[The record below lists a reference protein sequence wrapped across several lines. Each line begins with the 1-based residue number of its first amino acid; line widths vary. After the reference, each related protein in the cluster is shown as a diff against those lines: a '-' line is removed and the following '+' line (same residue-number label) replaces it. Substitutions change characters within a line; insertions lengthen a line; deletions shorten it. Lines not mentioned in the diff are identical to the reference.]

1 MICSNI
7 KNKNKE
13 KQILVKTKLMFLFA
27 ILFAAASCSSTEPS
41 PESVDLII
49 PTGISIDLPTP
60 EPTENSGNLLK
71 LPTPV
76 VGTVALDFSE
86 RPCSASWSN
95 NGEYLPCPGNLG
107 EISGGYANRFD
118 SIVIEGNILIN
129 QPGLLTIPAQ
139 KDSGFYAIF
148 GKYPPFTVQPGD
160 HFLAVLACAE
170 GFPNCDVSFSLEYF
184 TSGNSILQ
192 VPGAKWNKQVDP
204 TGSYIYADANLD
216 PLAGQTVQFLLTVR
230 DNDDADGDHAV
241 WIMPHIVRLGSAA
254 TDAIPPNQLNM
265 SNIEVVNISGIVDM
279 SSAPPY
285 LYDDHP
291 PGSPASVV
299 LFDLDSD
306 MFFTVSTMNTHPY
319 FSLDVFPGQYYA
331 VAYSY
336 GVGDIPYVS
345 GAFTGV
351 DPSCGQPM
359 AVLNV
364 LPAKP
369 ITNLMIN
376 DWNWSCKGTAERMEK
391 PEEVSLP

>member
-1 MICSNI
+1 M
-7 KNKNKE
+7 
-13 KQILVKTKLMFLFA
+13 KTKLIFLFA
-27 ILFAAASCSSTEPS
+27 ILLAAASCSTTEPTPEPVDPIAPTASSKDLS
-41 PESVDLII
+41 P
-49 PTGISIDLPTP
+49 P
-60 EPTENSGNLLK
+60 EPTENSGNHLE

-95 NGEYLPCPGNLG
+95 NGEYLPCPGNLD
-107 EISGGYANRFD
+107 EINGGYADRFD
-118 SIVIEGNILIN
+118 TIVIEGDIHID

-139 KDSGFYAIF
+139 NDSGFYSIF

-160 HFLAVLACAE
+160 HFQAVLACAE
-170 GFPNCDVSFSLEYF
+170 GFPNCNVSFSLEYF
-184 TSGNSILQ
+184 ASGNTILQ
-192 VPGAKWNKQVDP
+192 VPGAKWDKQVDP
-204 TGSYIYADANLD
+204 GGSYIYADANLD

-230 DNDDADGDHAV
+230 DNGDADDDYAV
-241 WIMPHIVRLGSAA
+241 WIMPHIARLGSAA
-254 TDAIPPNQLNM
+254 TDAIPPHQLKIT
-265 SNIEVVNISGIVDM
+265 NIELVNIAGLVDM

-299 LFDLDSD
+299 LFDLNSE
-306 MFFTVSTMNTHPY
+306 MFFTVSTKNTHPN
-319 FSLDVFPGQYYA
+319 FSLDVYPGQYYA

-336 GVGDIPYVS
+336 GVGDVPYVS

-364 LPAKP
+364 LPDTP
-369 ITNLMIN
+369 VTNLVIN
-376 DWNWSCKGTAERMEK
+376 DWNWSCRGTAERMEK

>member
-1 MICSNI
+1 M
-7 KNKNKE
+7 
-13 KQILVKTKLMFLFA
+13 KTKLIFLFT
-27 ILFAAASCSSTEPS
+27 ILLATASCSTAEPT
-41 PESVDLII
+41 PEPDDQII
-49 PTGISIDLPTP
+49 PTASSMDLPAP
-60 EPTENSGNLLK
+60 EPTENNGKLLE
-71 LPTPV
+71 LPAPI

-95 NGEYLPCPGNLG
+95 NGEYLPCPGNPE
-107 EISGGYANRFD
+107 EISGGYADRFD
-118 SIVIEGNILIN
+118 TIVIEGNIHIN

-139 KDSGFYAIF
+139 NDSGYYAIF

-160 HFLAVLACAE
+160 HFQAILACEE

-184 TSGNSILQ
+184 TSDNAILQ

-204 TGSYIYADANLD
+204 GGSYIYADANLD
-216 PLAGQTVQFLLTVR
+216 PLAGQTVQFVLTVR
-230 DNDDADGDHAV
+230 DNGDADGDHAV
-241 WIMPHIVRLGSAA
+241 WIMPHIARLGSAA
-254 TDAIPPNQLNM
+254 TDAIPPHQLNVT
-265 SNIEVVNISGIVDM
+265 NIKMVNVAGIVDM

-291 PGSPASVV
+291 PGCPASVI

-319 FSLDVFPGQYYA
+319 FSLDVDPGQYY
-331 VAYSY
+331 VLAYSF
-336 GVGDIPYVS
+336 GVQDVPYVS

-351 DPSCGQPM
+351 EPSCGQPM

-364 LPAKP
+364 LPDTP
-369 ITNLMIN
+369 VTNLVIN
-376 DWNWSCKGTAERMEK
+376 DWNWSCGETAERLEK

>member
-1 MICSNI
+1 
-7 KNKNKE
+7 
-13 KQILVKTKLMFLFA
+13 MFLFTI
-27 ILFAAASCSSTEPS
+27 ILTTASCSTPEPTTEPI
-41 PESVDLII
+41 DQII
-49 PTGISIDLPTP
+49 PTASSTDLPTS
-60 EPTENSGNLLK
+60 ELTENSGNLLE

-95 NGEYLPCPGNLG
+95 NGEYLPCPGNLE
-107 EISGGYANRFD
+107 EISSGYADRFD
-118 SIVIEGNILIN
+118 TIVIEGNIHIN

-139 KDSGFYAIF
+139 NDSGFYAIF

-160 HFLAVLACAE
+160 HFQAILACEE

-184 TSGNSILQ
+184 TSGNNTVLP

-204 TGSYIYADANLD
+204 GGSYIYADANLD

-230 DNDDADGDHAV
+230 DNGDADGDHAV
-241 WIMPHIVRLGSAA
+241 WIMPHIARLGSAA
-254 TDAIPPNQLNM
+254 TDAIPPHQLNIT
-265 SNIEVVNISGIVDM
+265 NIEVVNISGFVDM

-299 LFDLDSD
+299 LFDLNSE
-306 MFFTVSTMNTHPY
+306 MFFTVSTKVTHPN
-319 FSLDVFPGQYYA
+319 FSLDVYPGQYYA

-336 GVGDIPYVS
+336 GVGDVPYVS

-364 LPAKP
+364 LPAEP
-369 ITNLMIN
+369 ITNLVIN
-376 DWNWSCKGTAERMEK
+376 DWNWSCGGTAERMEK